1 TARATVTNHGS
12 SPPATAAR
20 VAGREAPNMA
30 TAMRPR
36 RRPVRRL
43 DLSMAAELLGTGKS
57 ADVSHARRD
66 SPKVARMTIWDWIS
80 EAAESGVGAIGSLLA
95 WTAGLFAGIGDP
107 ATRRQV
113 AFSMALIALSAKMA
127 KADGVVTATEVQAF
141 RRD

>member
-1 TARATVTNHGS
+1 
-12 SPPATAAR
+12 
-20 VAGREAPNMA
+20 
-30 TAMRPR
+30 
-36 RRPVRRL
+36 
-43 DLSMAAELLGTGKS
+43 DL
-57 ADVSHARRD
+57 HARRD

-141 RRD
+141 RRIFSMPESEAAHVARLFDLAKQDVAGYDS